1 MDEIIFQEEEIS
13 ISLTPE
19 LFFNLFANIYKE
31 DKDVAK
37 VKQFAFIFITLFV
50 SIGFFGNLIS
60 MLTFLNKKL
69 LMNKFNWYLLIVSV
83 FKQVFCLTLF
93 IDFVF
98 SKIDVKEIFLHDFNK
113 ITNKIIDFSIH
124 TSDSCIAFLTIF
136 ISLDRI
142 GLLKNRS
149 KINEFITRVQIKFLI
164 TTSLSGVILLKAL
177 NLFVCDL
184 DIQNTKHALYCT
196 IVSPFVFNLFP
207 YIVILILN
215 IISLF
220 LKFCFYKNQKIV
232 TNNLAKKSLLTI
244 LELQEIR
251 RKSKVELEEI
261 VPIKQKSLPKQ
272 YSSNRKFSIQT
283 HSTNEEI
290 LKLKDLKKMSLIQI
304 SSQCSRT
311 LDKYNYEGKIL
322 HFLIIIISTIWSILT
337 RILYFSLNSYFILF
351 QLNFLKL
358 ETAVML
364 QIVSSVFYNLNHS
377 LNVFVYFSF
386 YENFRAIL
394 IDNFLS
400 KLFCKKSSQIDLI

>member
-1 MDEIIFQEEEIS
+1 M
-13 ISLTPE
+13 
-19 LFFNLFANIYKE
+19 
-31 DKDVAK
+31 
-37 VKQFAFIFITLFV
+37 
-50 SIGFFGNLIS
+50 
-60 MLTFLNKKL
+60 
-69 LMNKFNWYLLIVSV
+69 
-83 FKQVFCLTLF
+83 
-93 IDFVF
+93 
-98 SKIDVKEIFLHDFNK
+98 
-113 ITNKIIDFSIH
+113 
-124 TSDSCIAFLTIF
+124 
-136 ISLDRI
+136 
-142 GLLKNRS
+142 
-149 KINEFITRVQIKFLI
+149 
-164 TTSLSGVILLKAL
+164 
-177 NLFVCDL
+177 
-184 DIQNTKHALYCT
+184 
-196 IVSPFVFNLFP
+196 
-207 YIVILILN
+207 ILN

-261 VPIKQKSLPKQ
+261 VPIKPKSLPKQ

-322 HFLIIIISTIWSILT
+322 HFLIIIISTVWSILT

-377 LNVFVYFSF
+377 LNFFVYFSF

-400 KLFCKKSSQIDLI
+400 KLRCKKSSQIDLI